1 MQKIVTSLLIPDR
14 IEEAVTLYTSLFPD
28 SRVIE
33 ITHYPEG
40 APKPAGTVLTAVLEL
55 AGQRFILING
65 GSELA
70 ASYIMS
76 QLIYC
81 ETQAEID
88 RLWDGLTAGGE
99 PGPNGWL
106 TDRFGITWQV
116 VPTALDDLLGRADPA
131 AAERVIQAMLGM
143 SKLDIATL
151 ERAYRG
157 E

>member
-14 IEEAVTLYTSLFPD
+14 IEEAVELYTSLFPD

-33 ITHYPEG
+33 ITHYPGG
-40 APKPAGTVLTAVLEL
+40 APKPEGTVLTAVLEL
-55 AGQRFILING
+55 AGQRFLLING
-65 GSELA
+65 GSGLV

-76 QLIYC
+76 QMIYC
-81 ETQAEID
+81 DTQDEID
-88 RLWDGLTAGGE
+88 RYWDGLTAGGE

-106 TDRFGITWQV
+106 TDRFGVTWQV
-116 VPTALDDLLGRADPA
+116 VPTALDRLMGAADPA
-131 AAERVIQAMLGM
+131 TAERVIKAMLGM